1 MEQGLFIM
9 NQKNRNGVFGMQ
21 KVNRSFIE
29 PLGDTQL
36 KEAKEGAINWFQQF
50 QVKMEAIFLNKGI
63 PVAIIGFLLGRAL
76 ILSQLS
82 PFALP
87 FFVAVFLIR
96 RDHALLAL
104 VGLLTGALTIH
115 YSNSIVIFASV
126 FVFLVLHKM
135 KKPDIEGQFKTMAM
149 YVFVSLFVVNLAEQY
164 LIFQSIQL
172 YDLMMFSVEAGL
184 AMILTLIFIQSIPL
198 LSIRKKVQS
207 LKTEEIVS
215 IIILLASVMT
225 GTIGWV
231 IYDLSLDHIFSRY
244 LVLLFGLA
252 GGAAIGSTVG
262 VVTGLIFS
270 LASVASLH
278 QMSLLAFS
286 GLLGGLLKEGK
297 KAGVAVGLLIAT
309 LLIGLYSEGTSNIM
323 ITLYESLIAVA
334 LFLLTPTSL
343 IQKIA
348 KHIPGTTEQAD
359 EQQQYARKIRDVTA
373 QRVEQFS
380 HVFEALS
387 NSFSQIDEYDKKEED
402 EKELDYLLSNVTEK
416 TCQVCFKKEQ
426 CWGKNFNITY
436 ESMEEIMYQLSENDG
451 QLPQKTASEWGKYC
465 RSAPKVITA
474 ISQEL
479 MYYEA
484 NQRLKRQVKESRKLV
499 ADQLRGVSAVME
511 DFAKEIKRERQ
522 SHHQHE
528 ESIMEAIQE
537 FGLHIGNIEIYNLE
551 QGNVDIEMNVPY
563 CQGRG
568 ECEKLIAPMLSDI
581 LGETIVVHSE
591 KCATD
596 STGECEV
603 VFRSAKKYTVETGVA
618 HAAKG
623 GGLVS
628 GDSYTI
634 LEIGS
639 GKFALAISDGM
650 GNGERAHFESME
662 TLKLLQKFLQ
672 SGIEEKI
679 AIKSVNSVLSLRTT
693 DEIFS
698 TLDLAMIDL
707 QDAKAK
713 FLKICSIPSF
723 IKRGDKI
730 IKIESSN
737 LPMGI
742 IEDFDVDVVS
752 EQLKAGDVL
761 IMMSDGIFEGPG
773 HVENMEFWMKRKIK
787 ELQTDDPQ
795 AISDLILEEVIR
807 AKGVIDDDMTVVTA
821 KIMHN
826 TPKWASIPVSS
837 KHKKAQ

>member
-1 MEQGLFIM
+1 ME
-9 NQKNRNGVFGMQ
+9 
-21 KVNRSFIE
+21 KVNRNFVD
-29 PLGDTQL
+29 PLGEVQL
-36 KEAKEGAINWFQQF
+36 KEAKDGAINWFHQL
-50 QVKMEAIFLNKGI
+50 QVKMETIFLYKGI
-63 PVAIIGFLLGRAL
+63 PVAVIGFLLGRAL

-87 FFVAVFLIR
+87 FFAAVFLVR
-96 RDHALLAL
+96 RDQAVLAL

-115 YSNSIVIFASV
+115 YSNSIVIFSSV
-126 FVFLVLHKM
+126 FLFLILHKI
-135 KKPDIEGQFKTMAM
+135 KKPDIEGQYKTIAM
-149 YVFVSLFVVNLAEQY
+149 YVFASLFLINLAEQY
-164 LIFQSIQL
+164 LIFRSIQL
-172 YDLMMFSVEAGL
+172 YDLMMSGVEAGL

-198 LSIRKKVQS
+198 LSIRTRSQS

-231 IYDLSLDHIFSRY
+231 IYGLSLDHIFSRY

-270 LASVASLH
+270 LASVASLQ

-297 KAGVAVGLLIAT
+297 KTGVAVGLLIAT
-309 LLIGLYSEGTSNIM
+309 LLIGLYGDGANNIM
-323 ITLYESLIAVA
+323 ITLYESLIAVV

-343 IQKIA
+343 IHKIA
-348 KHIPGTTEQAD
+348 KHIPGTTEHAD

-387 NSFSQIDEYDKKEED
+387 NSFSQIDEYAKKEEE
-402 EKELDYLLSNVTEK
+402 EKELDYFLSNVTEK
-416 TCQVCFKKEQ
+416 TCQMCFKKEQ
-426 CWGKNFNITY
+426 CWTNNFHTTY
-436 ESMEEIMYQLSENDG
+436 ESMQEIMYEMSENNG
-451 QLPQKTASEWGKYC
+451 QLPQKIANEWGKYC
-465 RSAPKVITA
+465 RSGPKVINA

-484 NQRLKRQVKESRKLV
+484 NQRLKKQVKESRKLV

-511 DFAKEIKRERQ
+511 DFAKEILRERQ
-522 SHHQHE
+522 SHQQHE
-528 ESIMEAIQE
+528 ESIMEAIQD
-537 FGLHIGNIEIYNLE
+537 FGLHIANIEIYNLE
-551 QGNVDIEMNVPY
+551 QGNVDIEMSIPY

-591 KCATD
+591 KCAAHP
-596 STGECEV
+596 TGECEV
-603 VFRSAKKYTVETGVA
+603 IFRSAKKYTVETGVA

-628 GDSYTI
+628 GDSYTT

-639 GKFALAISDGM
+639 GKYAVAISDGM

-679 AIKSVNSVLSLRTT
+679 AIKSVNSVLSLRTN

-698 TLDLAMIDL
+698 TLDLAIIDL

-742 IEDFDVDVVS
+742 FEDFDVDIVT

-761 IMMSDGIFEGPG
+761 IMMSDGIFDGPG

-807 AKGVIDDDMTVVTA
+807 TKGVIDDDMTVVTA

-837 KHKKAQ
+837 KRKKAQ